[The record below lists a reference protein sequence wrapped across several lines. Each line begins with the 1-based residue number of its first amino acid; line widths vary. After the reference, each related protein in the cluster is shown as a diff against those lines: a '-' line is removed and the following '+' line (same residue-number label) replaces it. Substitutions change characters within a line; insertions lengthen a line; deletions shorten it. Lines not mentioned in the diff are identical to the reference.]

1 MMYFNMEVHVSAWDK
16 SFRNNI
22 LLKLNKNYI
31 LATWKKDNLLKKC
44 IATCSNEDKEANVV
58 GTSEYLK

>member
-1 MMYFNMEVHVSAWDK
+1 MVFNMEVHVSAWDK
-16 SFRNNI
+16 SFRNSI

-31 LATWKKDNLLKKC
+31 SATWKKDNLLKKC
-44 IATCSNEDKEANVV
+44 IATCSSEDKEANVI